1 MTSLCV
7 SFMKY
12 LLIGLLASATMFA
25 TQSRQTFS
33 GTITDDECPSA
44 DHSGMRMGSTDAACT
59 IACVDDHTVEFVLF
73 DGEASYLLSDQDKS
87 REFAGKKVAVV
98 GTLDSTTWTIQVNSM
113 AAANCPIDPPGI
125 HADFKYFLCLLEF
138 HHDVRR
144 ESGGTRPQNRLA
156 GGTRVRASSG
166 VVGIYS
172 AGATIMIWSR
182 AALSAGSS
190 DSPEG

>member
-12 LLIGLLASATMFA
+12 LLIGLLASALLASATMFA
-25 TQSRQTFS
+25 TQSSQTFS

-73 DGEASYLLSDQDKS
+73 DGKATYLLSDQDKS

-98 GTLDSTTWTIQVNSM
+98 GTLDSTTQTIQVNSM
-113 AAANCPIDPPGI
+113 AAAN
-125 HADFKYFLCLLEF
+125 
-138 HHDVRR
+138 
-144 ESGGTRPQNRLA
+144 
-156 GGTRVRASSG
+156 
-166 VVGIYS
+166 
-172 AGATIMIWSR
+172 
-182 AALSAGSS
+182 
-190 DSPEG
+190 

>member
-12 LLIGLLASATMFA
+12 LLIGLVASATMFA

-73 DGEASYLLSDQDKS
+73 DGETSYLLSDQDKS

-98 GTLDSTTWTIQVNSM
+98 GTLDSTTWTIQVDSM
-113 AAANCPIDPPGI
+113 AAAN
-125 HADFKYFLCLLEF
+125 
-138 HHDVRR
+138 
-144 ESGGTRPQNRLA
+144 
-156 GGTRVRASSG
+156 
-166 VVGIYS
+166 
-172 AGATIMIWSR
+172 
-182 AALSAGSS
+182 
-190 DSPEG
+190 